1 MLEYSADAFKLLR
14 SKIGRRIVIL
24 VFIQIFFIIIS
35 LIIVSYYQSQ
45 MTYLGNSINMAGKN
59 RFLSSNLMY
68 DTAEFFL
75 GNSSDIS
82 NINSGIKE
90 LETNILTLKQGGKIS
105 DIELKPL
112 PDEFSND
119 WDNIYQKWILLKTTL
134 TNNILKESQ
143 TRSSMVTKVEASE
156 TSAPSSLSLSSSSS
170 PSSEL
175 EINNIIKTIKERGV
189 LPLVNSS
196 NVLVTKLG
204 EYAKDKSQYS
214 IFLQIL
220 FAVLN
225 IGVTTAFIL
234 YIIRKLLKPIFALTN
249 ATSQIKSGNLNV
261 VVKSKVNGD
270 ELSFLS
276 ESFNSMVTAIKNY
289 IKKQNQLTKQLEKA
303 NEELKY
309 RDQLKDEFI
318 HVAAHE
324 LKTPI
329 QPILGLCELLRD
341 RKTDIVKDEEIL
353 DVIIRNSKRLMKL
366 AEDILNVARIESGS
380 FFLKKERFDIG
391 ELISEIMN
399 DIEEKIVE
407 NKKNIKLFFELYN
420 GNNNNNKIIVEAD
433 KNRLCQVISNLLNN
447 AIKFTDEGSITVIV
461 GTKKINNNNNSNKVI
476 VSIKDTGTGIDSEIL
491 PKLFT
496 KFATTSSIAGGTGLG
511 LFISKSIIEMHG
523 GSIWAFNNDEKNK
536 DDRGSTF
543 TFSLPVKE

>member
-1 MLEYSADAFKLLR
+1 MFEYSADAFKLLR
-14 SKIGRRIVIL
+14 SKIGKRIGIL

-45 MTYLGNSINMAGKN
+45 ITYLGNSINMAGKN

-112 PDEFSND
+112 PDQFSND
-119 WDNIYQKWILLKTTL
+119 WDNIYQKWDGLKTTL

-143 TRSSMVTKVEASE
+143 TRSSMVTKVVASE
-156 TSAPSSLSLSSSSS
+156 TSVPSSLSLSS
-170 PSSEL
+170 SSEL

-189 LPLVNSS
+189 TPLVNSS

-204 EYAKDKSQYS
+204 EYTKDKSQYS

-234 YIIRKLLKPIFALTN
+234 YIIRKLLKPIFALIN

-270 ELSFLS
+270 ELAFLS
-276 ESFNSMVTAIKNY
+276 ESFNSMVRAIKNY
-289 IKKQNQLTKQLEKA
+289 IKKQNQLTTELAKA

-324 LKTPI
+324 LKTPLT
-329 QPILGLCELLRD
+329 PILGLCELLRD

-366 AEDILNVARIESGS
+366 AEDILNVAKIESGS
-380 FFLKKERFDIG
+380 FSLKKERFDIG

-399 DIEEKIVE
+399 DIEEKIIE
-407 NKKNIKLFFELYN
+407 NKKNIKLFLELYN
-420 GNNNNNKIIVEAD
+420 GNNNNNNII
-433 KNRLCQVISNLLNN
+433 
-447 AIKFTDEGSITVIV
+447 IK
-461 GTKKINNNNNSNKVI
+461 
-476 VSIKDTGTGIDSEIL
+476 
-491 PKLFT
+491 
-496 KFATTSSIAGGTGLG
+496 
-511 LFISKSIIEMHG
+511 
-523 GSIWAFNNDEKNK
+523 
-536 DDRGSTF
+536 
-543 TFSLPVKE
+543 

>member
-14 SKIGRRIVIL
+14 SKIGRRIGIL

-143 TRSSMVTKVEASE
+143 TRSSMVTKVVASE
-156 TSAPSSLSLSSSSS
+156 TSAPSSLSLSSSS
-170 PSSEL
+170 PSSEF
-175 EINNIIKTIKERGV
+175 EINNLIKTIKERGV

-324 LKTPI
+324 LKTPL

-366 AEDILNVARIESGS
+366 AEDILNVAKIESGS

-399 DIEEKIVE
+399 DIEEKIVD

-433 KNRLCQVISNLLNN
+433 KNRLSQVISNLLNN

-461 GTKKINNNNNSNKVI
+461 GTKKIK
-476 VSIKDTGTGIDSEIL
+476 
-491 PKLFT
+491 
-496 KFATTSSIAGGTGLG
+496 
-511 LFISKSIIEMHG
+511 
-523 GSIWAFNNDEKNK
+523 
-536 DDRGSTF
+536 
-543 TFSLPVKE
+543 

>member
-1 MLEYSADAFKLLR
+1 MLEYPADAFKLLR

-45 MTYLGNSINMAGKN
+45 MTYLGNSINIAGKN

-90 LETNILTLKQGGKIS
+90 LETNILTLKQGGEIS

-112 PDEFSND
+112 PEEFSND
-119 WDNIYQKWILLKTTL
+119 WDNIYQKWNGLKTTL

-143 TRSSMVTKVEASE
+143 IRSSMVTKVVASE
-156 TSAPSSLSLSSSSS
+156 TSAPSSLSLSSSA

-175 EINNIIKTIKERGV
+175 EMNNIIKTIKERGV
-189 LPLVNSS
+189 TPLVNSS

-261 VVKSKVNGD
+261 EVKSKDNGD

-276 ESFNSMVTAIKNY
+276 ESFNSMVTSIKNY

-318 HVAAHE
+318 QVAAHE
-324 LKTPI
+324 LKTPL

-380 FFLKKERFDIG
+380 FFLNKERFDIG
-391 ELISEIMN
+391 ELITEIMN

-420 GNNNNNKIIVEAD
+420 GNNNNKIIVEAD
-433 KNRLCQVISNLLNN
+433 KNRLSQVISNLLNN

-461 GTKKINNNNNSNKVI
+461 GTKKINNNSNKVI

-523 GSIWAFNNDEKNK
+523 GTIWAFNNDDENK